1 MKDKEKL
8 INDEAKK
15 ADDVKKEKRCHD
27 EDMCRVSGG
36 NENLNV
42 QHVHKTNFASLLIA
56 YGGPYLLGGPSH
68 FERNFEGK
76 MNRPGRVLFSD
87 HKEKQ
92 NLDPKD
98 KSFSENNSDSS
109 KK

>member
-36 NENLNV
+36 NENLNEML
-42 QHVHKTNFASLLIA
+42 HKINVDAFQKVAVA
-56 YGGPYLLGGPSH
+56 YGGPDYFGENRKIQGYLKA
-68 FERNFEGK
+68 RQ
-76 MNRPGRVLFSD
+76 
-87 HKEKQ
+87 EKQ
-92 NLDPKD
+92 NLYPKD
-98 KSFSENNSDSS
+98 KSFPENNSDSS